1 MDYGGILHNNKSISP
16 KIEDQKHLNYTDTI
30 NLGAYYTN
38 FDFVKIVY
46 NFLNTNIKNIKDYT
60 IIDTS
65 CGYGSFLE
73 YNNIDVKY
81 IGADIDIKA
90 IEIAKK
96 KHHKNTNFFN
106 INALLNVER
115 KNYGLNIDDRIIIV
129 GNPPYNDTTSMVRNS
144 VKILPMEVDSDLKT
158 RDLGVSFLL
167 SYNKIQA
174 DYICVLHPLSYLIK
188 KSNFNLLKNFTKH
201 YRLKDSVIISSNSFN
216 QTSKFTSFPI
226 IIAFYEKNSQGM
238 DYNFVTGYQF
248 KTLENKNFIIKN
260 FENII
265 NYIHK
270 YPNQKLIN
278 SKKAVAFFWTMR
290 DINALKRNKT
300 FMEKITDNTVFIT
313 KDNLDY
319 YCYVDIF
326 KEYTKYIPYYF
337 GNCDIFID
345 NNEFL
350 KIKHLFRFL
359 SLKKYPYLTYLLEEE
374 YDEVKSRQIVD
385 NYFKKLLGEH
395 FVY

>member
-38 FDFVKIVY
+38 FDSVKIVY